1 MKKKL
6 FFLMFIVFSY
16 SNAIAFEFDDLIE
29 NTKKNFSNFSD
40 SLNDIGNSIKDIG
53 NSIKDNVIS
62 DTINS
67 SCQNENFTYEDSSD
81 FSEKCL
87 PKNTIKR
94 QKIEN
99 ANKTF
104 NAKKDYNAVEY
115 KNIKKNIPSK
125 SNKKPCYF
133 LKSSEE
139 DKMEI
144 GSDCF
149 PGNSVNNGLVKFFD
163 DFSDFVSTIG
173 DSATININNY
183 SKNSSCLTE
192 NYTYEDTPDNC
203 DLKDNFKKS
212 NPKITNE
219 KVATFDTKSVSAV
232 AGGIKIEKFIPAPKN
247 KQTETNISV
256 KQKSQNEIDVSP
268 RQSKCNFSTFS
279 SEEIDGMDSECF
291 PPYRRGGALLSRL
304 EIKSKDYKSNKK
316 KISILEGAFGVKF
329 GQKLNINSMHC
340 DSLKDNFCELTP
352 NQPAKGWTNYSAL
365 IDPISQEIAAI
376 SAIRE
381 NKTPKSHHEGVN
393 SEVSASIKESLG
405 YKQLDSCRMTK
416 HVFDALE
423 FKYKEL
429 LNNEGGF
436 EKKSYLPKINL
447 INKSFN
453 KFNREALRKSKKAG
467 KNTIITS
474 FDQNKMHCDFSTY
487 SSEETETQDDCI
499 VSNRGFWQTVDNYL
513 DDTEFNE
520 NKNYENNEVTDAN
533 QYKIKDSL
541 SQESEEHQIKEQ
553 KVLLDNLNDFLKL
566 MASNDKNNAGYLKN
580 NNYKIDVNCLMSSKN
595 TNFENKVF
603 TIITYTD
610 LNREA
615 LAKNNIKNYKKI
627 RASNAKKKNIRE
639 LAEGL

>member
-1 MKKKL
+1 MKRKL
-6 FFLMFIVFSY
+6 FILIFIVFSS
-16 SNAIAFEFDDLIE
+16 SNANAFDFDDLIE
-29 NTKKNFSNFSD
+29 NTKNNFSNFSD
-40 SLNDIGNSIKDIG
+40 SLNDIG

-67 SCQNENFTYEDSSD
+67 SCQDEKFTYEDSSD

-104 NAKKDYNAVEY
+104 NAKKKSNTVEY
-115 KNIKKNIPSK
+115 KNIKKNIPSNL
-125 SNKKPCYF
+125 NKKPCNF
-133 LKSSEE
+133 LKSSEA
-139 DKMEI
+139 DKIET

-149 PGNSVNNGLVKFFD
+149 PENSVNNGLVKFFD
-163 DFSDFVSTIG
+163 DFADYVSTIG
-173 DSATININNY
+173 DSATINMNNY

-203 DLKDNFKKS
+203 DLKNNLKKP
-212 NPKITNE
+212 NPKIRNE

-232 AGGIKIEKFIPAPKN
+232 AGGIKLEKFIPAPKN
-247 KQTETNISV
+247 KQTEINIPV
-256 KQKSQNEIDVSP
+256 KQKPENKIDASP

-291 PPYRRGGALLSRL
+291 PPYRRDDALLSRL
-304 EIKSKDYKSNKK
+304 EIKSKDYKANKK
-316 KISILEGAFGVKF
+316 MIGILEGAFGMKF
-329 GQKLNINSMHC
+329 GQKLNINSMNC

-352 NQPAKGWTNYSAL
+352 NQPAKDWTNYSAL
-365 IDPISQEIAAI
+365 IDPVSQEIAAI

-381 NKTPKSHHEGVN
+381 NKTPKSRYEGVN
-393 SEVSASIKESLG
+393 SEVIKSIKESLS
-405 YKQLDSCRMTK
+405 YQQLDSCRMTK
-416 HVFDALE
+416 QIFEALE
-423 FKYKEL
+423 FKYKNL
-429 LNNEGGF
+429 LINDGGF

-453 KFNREALRKSKKAG
+453 KFNREALRKSKKADE
-467 KNTIITS
+467 NTITPS
-474 FDQNKMHCDFSTY
+474 FDQNKKHCEFSTY
-487 SSEETETQDDCI
+487 SSEETETLEDCI
-499 VSNRGFWQTVDNYL
+499 PSNKGFWQMVDNYL

-520 NKNYENNEVTDAN
+520 KKNYENNEVTDVN
-533 QYKIKDSL
+533 QYKIKVSL
-541 SQESEEHQIKEQ
+541 SQESEEHQIKKQ

-566 MASNDKNNAGYLKN
+566 MALNDKNNAGYLKN
-580 NNYKIDVNCLMSSKN
+580 NNYKIDVKCFMSSKN

-603 TIITYTD
+603 TVITYTD
-610 LNREA
+610 INREA
-615 LAKNNIKNYKKI
+615 LAKNNIKNYTKI
-627 RASNAKKKNIRE
+627 MAAKAKKKNIRK